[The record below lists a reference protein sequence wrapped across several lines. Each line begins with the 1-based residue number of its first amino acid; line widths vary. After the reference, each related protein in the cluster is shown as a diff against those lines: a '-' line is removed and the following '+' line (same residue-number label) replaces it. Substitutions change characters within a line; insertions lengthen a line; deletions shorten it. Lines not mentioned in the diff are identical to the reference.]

1 MNLSR
6 AWVTSARAKL
16 DVGDVDR
23 EELVYRVE
31 EDELRSDPPR
41 AGAEADDGFITGKM
55 SNPISSIGSILQ
67 DVARQAEHV
76 TLDST
81 VPRKRRK
88 GYSVSSIEEPWSSFS
103 SFLMDEGVLS
113 SLPTSGRA
121 LLQLFCIASINKRR
135 NS

>member
-1 MNLSR
+1 MEANLDILVALPTFPHFSHLYPESRRSWEMNLSR

-55 SNPISSIGSILQ
+55 SNPISSIGSILH

-88 GYSVSSIEEPWSSFS
+88 GYS
-103 SFLMDEGVLS
+103 LS
-113 SLPTSGRA
+113 SNEES
-121 LLQLFCIASINKRR
+121 
-135 NS
+135 

>member
-1 MNLSR
+1 MEANLDVFVALPTFPHFSHLYPESRRSWDMNLSR
-6 AWVTSARAKL
+6 AWVTSAKAKFE
-16 DVGDVDR
+16 VGDVDR

-31 EDELRSDPPR
+31 EEELRSDPPR
-41 AGAEADDGFITGKM
+41 AGAEADDGFVTGKI

-88 GYSVSSIEEPWSSFS
+88 GYS
-103 SFLMDEGVLS
+103 LS
-113 SLPTSGRA
+113 SAEES
-121 LLQLFCIASINKRR
+121 
-135 NS
+135 